1 VGKQVLRDALR
12 PHLPAG
18 LLDRPKQGFAA
29 PLGGA
34 LRARMDEVRATLL
47 GPAMLDQGF
56 FDDAALR
63 QMLDEHEAGRSD
75 HGQALWQLLVLEGFF
90 AQEARPCLARAAV
103 AP

>member
-1 VGKQVLRDALR
+1 VLRDALR

-34 LRARMDEVRATLL
+34 LRARMGEVRATLL

-63 QMLDEHEAGRSD
+63 RLLDEHEAGRFD

-90 AQEARPCLARAAV
+90 AQEATPSLAHAV
-103 AP
+103 NAP